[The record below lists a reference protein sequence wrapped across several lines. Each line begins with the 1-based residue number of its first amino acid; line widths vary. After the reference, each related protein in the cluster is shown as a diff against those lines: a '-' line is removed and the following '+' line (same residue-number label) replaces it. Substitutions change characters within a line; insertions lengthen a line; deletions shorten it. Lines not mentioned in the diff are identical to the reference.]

1 MFMLIIFHLD
11 LSGMATSIDVVQN
24 IIRNIQEE
32 TKVQNW

>member
-1 MFMLIIFHLD
+1 MEFLLTD
-11 LSGMATSIDVVQN
+11 LRGMATSIDVVQN